1 VATIGVVGE
10 SPDRKSSIGM
20 WVIGI
25 SGIPVTR
32 CLCNSE
38 SRNAKPRSVG
48 DSCQHIR
55 VEGRT
60 TVEANCQYSGESG
73 FESRESRGRRYCGIE
88 IPVAPMGDKTAIMG
102 IVVM

>member
-1 VATIGVVGE
+1 VAAIGAVGE

-48 DSCQHIR
+48 DSCQHLR
-55 VEGRT
+55 SEGRT
-60 TVEANCQYSGESG
+60 TGEASCQQTGESG
-73 FESRESRGRRYCGIE
+73 FAESGI
-88 IPVAPMGDKTAIMG
+88 PWTYALWH
-102 IVVM
+102 